1 MKYDLAIIGGG
12 PAGYTAAF
20 KAVDNGMSVVL
31 FEKDKIGG
39 TCLNRGCIPTK
50 SLLHSA
56 DSFRKLDK
64 LSEIGIQ
71 VSDRSFDYSA
81 ILSRKN
87 NVVDTLRGGIEKGL
101 KAKKITVVNGSAVI
115 TDNKTVECNGENYE
129 ADSIVIC
136 TGSTVAIP
144 PIEGIELAVTSDEIL
159 EKDIPL
165 ADSIVIIG
173 GGVIGLEIASVY
185 LDLNRKV
192 TILEMADQ
200 LIPNMDKELAT
211 RINVYLKKQGAEI
224 VTKAKVRSIRAND
237 SEKEVTYLDKNG
249 NEKTVTGAEVLC
261 ATGRKANV
269 AGLFRNVNAEINR
282 GIVTDEN
289 YETSVKGI
297 YAIGDCRSGNVQ
309 LAHVAMAQARNVID
323 VILGKEKS
331 VDDSLIPSCIYTDPE
346 IASVGLSETQA
357 KEKGINVITKKTL
370 TGANGKCLIEQADSG
385 YLKLVIDNDSNRIIG
400 AQLICEDATNLIG
413 ELAVIIQKK
422 LTVDELRQVV
432 HPHPTVVEMI
442 SDCIN

>member
-20 KAVDNGMSVVL
+20 KAVENGLGVIL

-56 DSFRKLDK
+56 VAYEKLDK
-64 LSEIGIQ
+64 LAEIGIS
-71 VSDRSFDYSA
+71 VSDKSFDYGA
-81 ILSRKN
+81 VLNRKN
-87 NVVDTLRGGIEKGL
+87 NVVDTLRSGIEKGL
-101 KAKKITVVNGSAVI
+101 KSKKITVVNGKAVI
-115 TDNKTVECNGENYE
+115 TGNNTIECNGEEYE
-129 ADSIVIC
+129 ACNIVIC

-144 PIEGIELAVTSDEIL
+144 PIEGIELAITSDDIL
-159 EKDIPL
+159 EKDEEL
-165 ADSIVIIG
+165 ADSLTIIG

-185 LDLNRKV
+185 LHLNKKV

-211 RINVYLKKQGAEI
+211 RISVYLKKKGAEI
-224 VTKAKVRSIRAND
+224 FTKAQVKKIENTA
-237 SEKEVTYLDKNG
+237 EGKLTTYLDKSG
-249 NEKTVTGAEVLC
+249 NEKTVLSNAVLC

-269 AGLFRNVNAEINR
+269 SELFNGVEVNMNR

-289 YETSVKGI
+289 YETSIKGI
-297 YAIGDCRSGNVQ
+297 YAIGDCRSGNIQ
-309 LAHVAMAQARNVID
+309 LAHTAMAQARNVID
-323 VILGKEKS
+323 VVLGNKKS
-331 VDDSLIPSCIYTDPE
+331 VDDNLIPSCVYTDPE
-346 IASVGLSETQA
+346 MASVGLTESQA
-357 KEKGINVITKKTL
+357 KEQGINVITKKTL

-385 YLKLVIDNDSNRIIG
+385 YLKLIINADNEQIIG

-413 ELAVIIQKK
+413 ELAVVIQKK
-422 LTVDELRQVV
+422 ITVEELRKVV
-432 HPHPTVVEMI
+432 HPHPTIVEMVA
-442 SDCIN
+442 DCVN